1 MQTLTNVLFLI
12 LFPFIAAALVWLTPE
27 GKSRTWVIRVMSAI
41 IAAGSVMLAWSM
53 TGQPAQF
60 FVFESSAFEHL
71 LFPMET
77 LMTLAIIW
85 LGFKYKKFAAPA
97 LAVIQFGIM
106 LGFEMNFGA
115 ELRPQH
121 NLYVDQLSLIMAL
134 VIGIVGVLICLYS
147 ASYMKDYHR
156 HYPRLAD
163 RRGYFYF
170 VIFAFLGAMFGLV
183 FSNNLLYMLFFWE
196 ITTLTSF
203 LLIGYTRTQEAVDN
217 SFTAL
222 VMNLG
227 GGIAFALAIFILY
240 NSRGIIELDKVLSA
254 KSVVLLPV
262 ALMCFAGLT
271 KAAQMP
277 FSKWL
282 LGAMVAPTPT
292 SALLHSST
300 MVKAGV
306 FLLLKLAP
314 VMEGTIVGDSVALIG
329 GLTFLLTS
337 LINLSERN
345 IKKVLAYS
353 TVANLGLM
361 VACAGLGSY
370 QAVWVGVMFIVF
382 HAVGKS
388 LLFLVVGTTENKF
401 YTKDME
407 NYDNMIVRMPR
418 VALIYII
425 GIAGMYVAPFGL
437 VISKWAAIEAILQSN
452 SLLSPILMLMLAFGS
467 SATVFYWTQLLG
479 KIVAVRNKRE
489 TDRDF
494 EKGIGIDEWIAEWSH
509 AGISVVVCVL
519 FPLISVIWVEP
530 YLMDI
535 YGQSFGIGAGN
546 YAIMLI
552 MLAMLVLI
560 PLAVLG
566 FGRQRSYGENR
577 TYMAGRDMDRNY
589 AVEGSIGSRNEVTLK
604 NYYPTEFFAEA
615 ILLKAGN
622 SLCVL
627 MLVFLVL
634 GDVIWKR

>member
-1 MQTLTNVLFLI
+1 MQTLNNVLFLI
-12 LFPFIAAALVWLTPE
+12 LFPFIAAALIWLTPE
-27 GKSRTWVIRVMSAI
+27 GKGRTWMIRVMSAV
-41 IAAGSVMLAWSM
+41 IAIATVMLAGSM
-53 TGQPAQF
+53 TGQPSQF
-60 FVFESSAFEHL
+60 FVFENATFDHL
-71 LFPMET
+71 LFPLET

-85 LGFKYKKFAAPA
+85 LGFKYKKFGAPL
-97 LAVIQFGIM
+97 LAIIQFFII
-106 LGFEMNFGA
+106 LAFEMRFGA

-121 NLYVDQLSLIMAL
+121 NLYVDQLSVIMAL
-134 VIGIVGVLICLYS
+134 VVGIVGVLICLY
-147 ASYMKDYHR
+147 AGSYMKDYHR
-156 HYPRLAD
+156 HYPRMAD

-196 ITTLTSF
+196 ITTLASF
-203 LLIGYTRTQEAVDN
+203 LLIGYTRTPEAIDN
-217 SFTAL
+217 SFTAV

-227 GGIAFALAIFILY
+227 GGIAFAVAIFILY
-240 NSRGIIELDKVLSA
+240 NSRGIIELDKVIAA

-306 FLLLKLAP
+306 FLLLKLSPA
-314 VMEGTIVGDSVALIG
+314 MEATSVGYSVALIG
-329 GLTFLLTS
+329 GITFLLTS

-345 IKKVLAYS
+345 VKKVLAYS
-353 TVANLGLM
+353 TIANLGLM
-361 VACAGLGSY
+361 VCCAGLGSY

-437 VISKWAAIEAILQSN
+437 VISKWAAIEAILQTN
-452 SLLSPILMLMLAFGS
+452 TLISPILMLMLAFGS

-479 KIVAVRNKRE
+479 KIVAVRSKRE

-494 EKGIGIDEWIAEWSH
+494 EKGIGIDEWISEWAH
-509 AGISVVVCVL
+509 AGISVAVCVL
-519 FPLISVIWVEP
+519 FPIISVIWVEP
-530 YLMDI
+530 YLMDY

-546 YAIMLI
+546 YAIMLV
-552 MLAMLVLI
+552 MLGMLVFI

-566 FGRQRSYGENR
+566 FGRQRAYGENR

-589 AVEGSIGSRNEVTLK
+589 VVEGSMESRHEVALK
-604 NYYPTEFFAEA
+604 NYYPTEFFAEGT
-615 ILLKAGN
+615 LLKAGN
-622 SLCVL
+622 SLCAL
-627 MLVFLVL
+627 MLAFLIL
-634 GDVIWKR
+634 GDVIWNH